1 MTEAL
6 MRYAIAGTALLTL
19 ALAVPAA
26 GQNPPA
32 APAIVRAVVAAGKL
46 SDVVAAPLYFRA
58 ASITL
63 PASGTSRVSAPNGI
77 LYQLSGSTTVAA
89 SGENKTLGPGDAI
102 VLAAGVEAVLT
113 AASDGSSRVLFFVLT
128 TAALLDQALA
138 TAPATVVELYRTPA
152 AIPDLKAGSY
162 DLNLTRITFPPQMP
176 SNPPHHRSGAA
187 LYYILS
193 GTGANTFAGTTTDRG
208 PGSLIYEPSGLVH
221 QWGNPGA
228 EPLTFIAFNIN
239 PEGMPA
245 VVPETAPK

>member
-1 MTEAL
+1 
-6 MRYAIAGTALLTL
+6 MRQGIIGSALLTL
-19 ALAVPAA
+19 AVSISAQ
-26 GQNPPA
+26 GQTPPA
-32 APAIVRAVVAAGKL
+32 AIVRAVVAAGKL
-46 SDVVAAPLYFRA
+46 PDVVAAPLYFRA
-58 ASITL
+58 DTITL
-63 PASGTSRVSAPNGI
+63 PAGGTSRVSAPNGI
-77 LYQLSGSTTVAA
+77 LYQLTGSNAVAVA
-89 SGENKTLGPGDAI
+89 GESKTLGPGDAM
-102 VLAAGVEAVLT
+102 VLAGGGEAELKAG
-113 AASDGSSRVLFFVLT
+113 SDGSSRSLFFVLT
-128 TAALLDQALA
+128 TAALVDQPLA
-138 TAPATVVELYRTPA
+138 SAPATVAELYRTPA

-193 GTGANTFAGTTTDRG
+193 GTGANSIAGTTTDRG

-239 PEGMPA
+239 PEGVPA